1 MACPTHSTRWR
12 FSWVL
17 FPLAAVLIGG
27 VLGSLAG
34 KQPRDPDPFTVL
46 SPRGSAVLLEAFLI
60 IVAFA
65 AALAAI
71 VFLFSLLAPG
81 QSLRSRLP
89 NGLAVGAFVGLF
101 PLVFVG
107 GGFVLCSA
115 LVLLSLWAGMG
126 AGSLRGAAY
135 GATSIGLTL
144 GLMVLC
150 ISWLGRFLGRRIVN
164 MKRGIIGIEEDVF

>member
-1 MACPTHSTRWR
+1 
-12 FSWVL
+12 VL
-17 FPLAAVLIGG
+17 YPLAAVLIGG

-34 KQPRDPDPFTVL
+34 KHPRDPDPFTVL
-46 SPRGSAVLLEAFLI
+46 SPQGSAVLLDALLI

-71 VFLFSLLAPG
+71 AFLFGFLAPG
-81 QSLRSRLP
+81 QSIRSRLT
-89 NGLAVGAFVGLF
+89 NGFAGVALAGLV

-126 AGSLRGAAY
+126 VGSLLGAVY
-135 GATSIGLTL
+135 GATSVGLLL
-144 GLMVLC
+144 GLMALC
-150 ISWLGRFLGRRIVN
+150 ISWLGRSLGRRIVN
-164 MKRGIIGIEEDVF
+164 MKRGIIGAEEDAF